1 MRQAVVA
8 QLLQLNRAFYEEM
21 AAPFAGSRQKPWP
34 GFTTLSRW
42 LPAECPDLLDVGCG
56 DGRLGR
62 FLQQSGRIQTYTGVD
77 FSQSLL
83 QIAQAHTAGTFWQR
97 DLSQPGSLDGLP
109 LFAGIACLA
118 TMQHIPGRANRLRLL
133 QEMAAHLK
141 PAGRLVLANWQFP
154 QSARQRRKISRWAD
168 IGLTEADVEPND
180 YLLTWQRNGFARRYV
195 CLIDAAESAALAA
208 AAGLTVLHQF
218 YSDGREG
225 NLNLYTALGQ
235 ANGA

>member
-8 QLLQLNRAFYEEM
+8 QLLQLNQVFYEQM

-34 GFTTLSRW
+34 GFVELSRW

-56 DGRLGR
+56 EGRLGR
-62 FLQQSGRIQTYTGVD
+62 FLQQAGRIQTYTGVD

-83 QIAQAHTAGTFWQR
+83 QMAQAQTVGTFWQR

-109 LFAGIACLA
+109 QYAGITCLA
-118 TMQHIPGRANRLRLL
+118 TLQHIPARTNRLRLL

-141 PAGRLVLANWQFP
+141 PAGRLILANWQFL
-154 QSARQRRKISRWAD
+154 QSARQQRKLSRWEE
-168 IGLTEADVEPND
+168 IGLTAADAEPND

-195 CLIDAAESAALAA
+195 CLIDAVETAALAA
-208 AAGLTVLHQF
+208 AAGLTVLRQF
-218 YSDGREG
+218 HSDGREG
-225 NLNLYTALGQ
+225 NLNLYTVLSQ
-235 ANGA
+235 ANAA